1 MHNNLRGD
9 IVFIDIFLHLCE
21 ENNVKP
27 TRVANEI
34 GSSSASV
41 VKWKKGAIPQGPT
54 LQKIAEYFNVTVDYL
69 LTGEEPATPNF
80 EAEKEKASA
89 QLDAEEEELNEY
101 LNELK
106 NNPGMRVLFSKTKN
120 AKKEDIEKV
129 IKMLDIMRGDD
140 DDGGYY

>member
-1 MHNNLRGD
+1 MFYDIYSNLCRNIGKSPTGVAVELEISRGT
-9 IVFIDIFLHLCE
+9 VSVWK
-21 ENNVKP
+21 NKGTTPN
-27 TRVANEI
+27 REI
-34 GSSSASV
+34 
-41 VKWKKGAIPQGPT
+41 
-54 LQKIAEYFNVTVDYL
+54 LQKIADYFNVTVDYL

-101 LNELK
+101 LNALK

-140 DDGGYY
+140 NGGYYY

>member
-1 MHNNLRGD
+1 MFYDIYANLCRNIGKSPTGVAVELGISRGT
-9 IVFIDIFLHLCE
+9 VSVWK
-21 ENNVKP
+21 NKGTTPN
-27 TRVANEI
+27 REI
-34 GSSSASV
+34 
-41 VKWKKGAIPQGPT
+41 
-54 LQKIAEYFNVTVDYL
+54 LQKIADYFNVSVDYL
-69 LTGEEPATPNF
+69 LTGEKPSLDNLLE
-80 EAEKEKASA
+80 EKQKASA

-140 DDGGYY
+140 DDRGYY

>member
-1 MHNNLRGD
+1 MFYDTFLQLCNSVNKSPSAVVTELGMNKSAVTNWKTRRTPPRDTTLR
-9 IVFIDIFLHLCE
+9 
-21 ENNVKP
+21 
-27 TRVANEI
+27 
-34 GSSSASV
+34 
-41 VKWKKGAIPQGPT
+41 
-54 LQKIAEYFNVTVDYL
+54 KIADYFNVTVDYL

-101 LNELK
+101 LNALK
-106 NNPGMRVLFSKTKN
+106 NNPGMRILFSKTKN

-140 DDGGYY
+140 GDGGYY